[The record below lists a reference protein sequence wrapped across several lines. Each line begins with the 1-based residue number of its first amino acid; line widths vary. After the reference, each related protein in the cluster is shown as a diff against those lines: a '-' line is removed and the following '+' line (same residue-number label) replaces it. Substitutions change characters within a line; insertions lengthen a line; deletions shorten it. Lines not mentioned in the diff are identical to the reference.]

1 MHAAIPY
8 SIPFEEFGGLVGEIL
23 HKAFYAWRGTT
34 GLKLF
39 QALIDYS
46 FVAIMDGLR
55 RRDQVI
61 CQVDRVGDS
70 FH

>member
-8 SIPFEEFGGLVGEIL
+8 SIPFEEFGGLVDEIL
-23 HKAFYAWRGTT
+23 HKAFYAWRGITE
-34 GLKLF
+34 LNLF

-46 FVAIMDGLR
+46 FVAMDGLR

-61 CQVDRVGDS
+61 CQIDRVGDS